1 MALVISAIPA
11 IIVIALLYRWKLSP
25 GVAAHALAR
34 MIAQLFIIG
43 YLLILIFAS
52 SNSATSLAL
61 IAVMTVAA
69 AWISMRPLKNAG
81 GRNYLV
87 ALLAIMTGGL
97 STLTLVV
104 GFVFDM
110 SPWYSPQFAIPL
122 AGMIM
127 AACMNAVS
135 LAAERYEADCI
146 QGSAYVDARNH
157 ALHAAMIP
165 VINSLFAVGVVSL
178 PGMMTGQ
185 ILSGISPLVAA
196 RYQIVVMFML
206 FGAAGIS
213 ATAYLLMQKTND

>member
-11 IIVIALLYRWKLSP
+11 IIVVALLYRWKLSP

-52 SNSATSLAL
+52 SNSATSLGV

-135 LAAERYEADCI
+135 LAAERYEADCV
-146 QGSAYVDARNH
+146 QGRTYDEARNH

-213 ATAYLLMQKTND
+213 ASAYLLMQKTND

>member
-11 IIVIALLYRWKLSP
+11 IIVVALLYRWKLSP

-87 ALLAIMTGGL
+87 ALLAIMTGGF

-146 QGSAYVDARNH
+146 QGSTYVDARNH